1 MKYNFDRPY
10 EQRIARYKELSD
22 KQVTRAEGKWV
33 VITTR
38 DGYDGDFRYGFESDR
53 HYFTNK
59 RGAGLRPALHRRSRS
74 LRRGVPHARVHLRR
88 FLPLVA
94 QSCDLL
100 LFSAHTAQFHAEN
113 QTNPHLLP

>member
-22 KQVTRAEGKWV
+22 KQVTQDLAKWV

-38 DGYDGDFRYGFESDR
+38 DAYYGDFRYGLGSDR

-59 RGAGLRPALHRRSRS
+59 RTALAYAQHYTDIHDHSAGVFRMPEFIC
-74 LRRGVPHARVHLRR
+74 GV
-88 FLPLVA
+88 
-94 QSCDLL
+94 SCC
-100 LFSAHTAQFHAEN
+100 
-113 QTNPHLLP
+113 